1 MKFNNLGNLKHVHI
15 KCIWS
20 WTEFHFQCKVRIST
34 NVHII
39 RTRIITY
46 PKKPFSKVEMILRIY
61 FIVFFPDGV
70 VVKMRF
76 ILTLM
81 TAKYVVSCE
90 KRGYIVLI
98 IGYAKY
104 CAFLHFIFAII
115 FRFIYMIILH
125 LLSHRDIFLMHL

>member
-1 MKFNNLGNLKHVHI
+1 
-15 KCIWS
+15 
-20 WTEFHFQCKVRIST
+20 
-34 NVHII
+34 
-39 RTRIITY
+39 
-46 PKKPFSKVEMILRIY
+46 MILNRVSLPVQSTHKY
-61 FIVFFPDGV
+61 KCAYYTNAYYNVSQETFFESRNDPQDIFYSFFSDGV